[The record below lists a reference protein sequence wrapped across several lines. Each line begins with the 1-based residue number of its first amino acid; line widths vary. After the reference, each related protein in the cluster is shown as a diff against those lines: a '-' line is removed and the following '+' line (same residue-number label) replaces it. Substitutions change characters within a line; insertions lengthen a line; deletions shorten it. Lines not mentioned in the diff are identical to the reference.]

1 MAQRP
6 EGYSFSSF
14 YFQVLGGQGP
24 LMLEGSAEVEHYAV
38 HLMMATALQ
47 MVSKFLGSGKN
58 D

>member
-1 MAQRP
+1 
-6 EGYSFSSF
+6 
-14 YFQVLGGQGP
+14 
-24 LMLEGSAEVEHYAV
+24 MLEGSAEVEHYAV